1 MKGNAMRHF
10 VLSIMMLVFIATFAK
25 ADEAAKPSGN
35 GGYLMG
41 SAPATPVAVQET
53 ATPQG
58 NQGYVYKA
66 PAEKQ
71 EEHVKFKNGP
81 ETQVKGWIR
90 QVKETDEWI
99 QENWW

>member
-1 MKGNAMRHF
+1 MKGNTMRYF
-10 VLSIMMLVFIATFAK
+10 VLSMMMLVFVATPAK
-25 ADEAAKPSGN
+25 ADEDVKPSGN
-35 GGYLMG
+35 GGYLTG
-41 SAPATPVAVQET
+41 SAPA
-53 ATPQG
+53 QG

-71 EEHVKFKNGP
+71 EEHVKFRNGS
-81 ETQVKGWIR
+81 EAQVKGWIR